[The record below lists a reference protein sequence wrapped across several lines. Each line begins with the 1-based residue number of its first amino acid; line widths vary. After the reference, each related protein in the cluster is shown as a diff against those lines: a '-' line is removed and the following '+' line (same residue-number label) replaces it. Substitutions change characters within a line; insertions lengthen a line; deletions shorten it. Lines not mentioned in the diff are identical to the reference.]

1 MYFSDAGMPASCA
14 DLGAGGIV
22 SMYPGY
28 VRHSPHLFSFFSPI
42 KCAFSRF
49 FLTKC
54 AFSSSII
61 P

>member
-1 MYFSDAGMPASCA
+1 MCFSDAGMPASCA

-22 SMYPGY
+22 SMYPGN
-28 VRHSPHLFSFFSPI
+28 VRHSPHLFSLFNVKRDP
-42 KCAFSRF
+42 
-49 FLTKC
+49 TKTDKI